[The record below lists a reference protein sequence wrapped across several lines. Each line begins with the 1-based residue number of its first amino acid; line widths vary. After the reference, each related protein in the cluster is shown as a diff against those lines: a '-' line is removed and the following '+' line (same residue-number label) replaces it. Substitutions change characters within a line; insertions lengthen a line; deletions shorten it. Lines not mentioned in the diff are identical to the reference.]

1 MKKLIISA
9 AIAAAGMLSFN
20 MSAQDTAKMKEIN
33 EAQFLEKVF
42 NYRNDSTDITLSR
55 PAVVDFWAPWCA
67 PCLRIAPIL
76 DELAEKYGD
85 KVDFYKMNI
94 DENQQVAQDLRI
106 SSIPLVVFFPAGSH
120 PFKGAV
126 GVQPVDVYENA
137 VKEMI
142 SQQAAD
148 TAE

>member
-76 DELAEKYGD
+76 DGLAEKYGD

-126 GVQPVDVYENA
+126 GVQPVEVYENA

>member
-126 GVQPVDVYENA
+126 GVQPVEIYENA

>member
-9 AIAAAGMLSFN
+9 AIAAAGMLSFD

-126 GVQPVDVYENA
+126 GVQPVEVYENA

>member
-9 AIAAAGMLSFN
+9 AIAAAVMLSLN

-76 DELAEKYGD
+76 NELAEKYGD

-126 GVQPVDVYENA
+126 GVQPVEVYENA